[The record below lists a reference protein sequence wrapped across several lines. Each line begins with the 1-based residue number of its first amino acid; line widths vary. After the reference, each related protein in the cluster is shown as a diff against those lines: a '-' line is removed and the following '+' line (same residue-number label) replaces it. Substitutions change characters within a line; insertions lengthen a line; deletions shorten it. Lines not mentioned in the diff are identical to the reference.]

1 MSDEPEQQNPPGD
14 APPASDIRFPELEEM
29 QREIAKRL
37 ADNRRFLERFLDD
50 DFQDAE
56 EEKEEDAGEDFE
68 EL

>member
-1 MSDEPEQQNPPGD
+1 MPDEPERQNPPD
-14 APPASDIRFPELEEM
+14 DTPPAGDSRFPELEEM

-50 DFQDAE
+50 DFQEADE
-56 EEKEEDAGEDFE
+56 DKEEDGGEDFE